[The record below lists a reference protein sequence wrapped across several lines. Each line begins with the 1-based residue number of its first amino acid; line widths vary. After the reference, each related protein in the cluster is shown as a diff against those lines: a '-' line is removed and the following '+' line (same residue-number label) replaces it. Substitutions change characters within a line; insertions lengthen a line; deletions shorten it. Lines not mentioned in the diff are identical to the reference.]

1 MACGGVATKAIRV
14 QDGEERIL
22 YWDVQKI
29 NNDKRKLA
37 LTFVFRP
44 KGLVTC
50 ALWLFT
56 SLVNAQ
62 STAAINDEARY
73 QQALQW
79 MAEGRYTQARE
90 GLLQLLAQQPAH
102 AGAWLDLALLHC
114 LMGQG
119 NEAKVLFAEVSE
131 RFAPPAALR
140 EAIESLSQQ
149 GCGREPAKFSARLR
163 LGLGTDSNVNQGAS
177 NPSFTLGSGAN
188 ATPLMLAAEYTPRAD
203 QFKALVLEGSLPV
216 GTDGVLAYAQAQAR
230 QHNHF
235 PQYDL
240 GAVVLGLENPWQWGP
255 WGWRANV
262 SAALT
267 ALDGALYQRQVQLQ
281 LKALAP
287 SSALL
292 PPPWQLPAGWLL
304 GGSGTW
310 TGASYPT
317 LSGFDSQVWEVRGVL
332 AYESEGRSAQAS
344 AGYALDQG
352 QTQRP
357 GADRSGAVLGL
368 GARLPMGGLVSA
380 ELGVSLQSWRGD
392 QAYSPGLIDDRRQ
405 QTSLQLRAALAVPL
419 AARQALHFELR
430 HVRNNENVS
439 VFTYQ
444 GSQLQL
450 SWVCLLPL

>member
-1 MACGGVATKAIRV
+1 M
-14 QDGEERIL
+14 
-22 YWDVQKI
+22 
-29 NNDKRKLA
+29 
-37 LTFVFRP
+37 TFVFRAQW
-44 KGLVTC
+44 LAAC

-56 SLVNAQ
+56 SLTLAQ
-62 STAAINDEARY
+62 TVGAATNESRY

-79 MAEGRYTQARE
+79 MGEGRYTQARDE
-90 GLLQLLAQQPAH
+90 LLLLLAQQPEH

-114 LMGQG
+114 LMGRG
-119 NEAKVLFAEVSE
+119 NEAKALFAEVSQ
-131 RFAPPAALR
+131 RFSPPEALR

-149 GCGREPAKFSARLR
+149 GCAREPAKFSARLR
-163 LGLGTDSNVNQGAS
+163 LGLGTDNNVNQGAS
-177 NPSFTLGSGAN
+177 NPSFTLGSGAS

-203 QFKALVLEGSLPV
+203 QFKALVLDGSLPV
-216 GTDGVLAYAQAQAR
+216 GTEGALAYAQAQAR

-240 GAVVLGLENPWQWGP
+240 GAVVLGLEQPWQWGP
-255 WGWRANV
+255 WGWRAHV

-292 PPPWQLPAGWLL
+292 PASWQLPAGWLL

-317 LSGFDSQVWEVRGVL
+317 LNGFDSQVWEVRGVL
-332 AYESEGRSAQAS
+332 TYESEGRSAQAS
-344 AGYALDQG
+344 AGYALDQA
-352 QTQRP
+352 QAQRP

-368 GARLPMGGLVSA
+368 GARLPMGGQVSA

-419 AARQALHFELR
+419 AARQALHLELR
-430 HVRNNENVS
+430 HVRNDENVS

-450 SWVCLLPL
+450 SWVYLLPL

>member
-1 MACGGVATKAIRV
+1 
-14 QDGEERIL
+14 
-22 YWDVQKI
+22 
-29 NNDKRKLA
+29 
-37 LTFVFRP
+37 LTFVFRAQ
-44 KGLVTC
+44 GLAAC

-56 SLVNAQ
+56 SLTNAQ
-62 STAAINDEARY
+62 SVGAATDEARY

-79 MAEGRYTQARE
+79 MGEGRYTQARDE
-90 GLLQLLAQQPAH
+90 LLLLLAQQPEH

-114 LMGQG
+114 LMGRG
-119 NEAKVLFAEVSE
+119 NEAKALFAEVSQ
-131 RFAPPAALR
+131 RFSPPEALR

-149 GCGREPAKFSARLR
+149 SCRREPATPSVRLR
-163 LGLGTDSNVNQGAS
+163 LGLGADNNVNQGAS
-177 NPSFTLGSGAN
+177 NSSFTLGNGAS
-188 ATPLMLAAEYTPRAD
+188 AMPLMLAAEYTPRTD
-203 QFKALVLEGSLPV
+203 QFKALVLDGSLPV
-216 GTDGVLAYAQAQAR
+216 GTEGALAYAQAQAR
-230 QHNHF
+230 QHNQF

-240 GAVVLGLENPWQWGP
+240 GAVVLGLEHPWQWGP

-267 ALDGALYQRQVQLQ
+267 ALGGALYQRQVQLQ

-287 SSALL
+287 STALL
-292 PPPWQLPAGWLL
+292 PAPWQLPAGWLL

-317 LSGFDSQVWEVRGVL
+317 LTGFDSQVWEVRGVL

-352 QTQRP
+352 QAQRP
-357 GADRSGAVLGL
+357 GKDRSGAVLGL

-419 AARQALHFELR
+419 AARQALHLELR
-430 HVRNNENVS
+430 HVRNDENVS

>member
-1 MACGGVATKAIRV
+1 M
-14 QDGEERIL
+14 
-22 YWDVQKI
+22 
-29 NNDKRKLA
+29 
-37 LTFVFRP
+37 TFVFRAQW
-44 KGLVTC
+44 LAAC

-56 SLVNAQ
+56 SLTLAQ
-62 STAAINDEARY
+62 SVGAATNESRY

-79 MAEGRYTQARE
+79 MAEGRYTQARDE
-90 GLLQLLAQQPAH
+90 LLLLLAQQPEH

-114 LMGQG
+114 LMGRG
-119 NEAKVLFAEVSE
+119 NEAKALFAEVSQ
-131 RFAPPAALR
+131 RFSPPEALR

-149 GCGREPAKFSARLR
+149 GCAREPAKFSARLR
-163 LGLGTDSNVNQGAS
+163 LGLGTDNNVNQGAS
-177 NPSFTLGSGAN
+177 NPSFTLGSGAS

-203 QFKALVLEGSLPV
+203 QFKALVLDGSLPV
-216 GTDGVLAYAQAQAR
+216 GTEGALAYAQAQAR

-240 GAVVLGLENPWQWGP
+240 GAVVLGLEQPWQWGP
-255 WGWRANV
+255 WGWRAHV

-292 PPPWQLPAGWLL
+292 PASWQLPAGWLL

-317 LSGFDSQVWEVRGVL
+317 LNGFDSQVWEVRGVL
-332 AYESEGRSAQAS
+332 TYESEGRSAQAS
-344 AGYALDQG
+344 AGYALDQA
-352 QTQRP
+352 QAQRP

-368 GARLPMGGLVSA
+368 GARLPMGGQVSA
-380 ELGVSLQSWRGD
+380 ELGVSFQSWRGD

-419 AARQALHFELR
+419 AARQALHLELR
-430 HVRNNENVS
+430 HVRNDENVS

-450 SWVCLLPL
+450 SWVYLLPL

>member
-1 MACGGVATKAIRV
+1 M
-14 QDGEERIL
+14 
-22 YWDVQKI
+22 
-29 NNDKRKLA
+29 
-37 LTFVFRP
+37 TFVFRAQ
-44 KGLVTC
+44 GLAAC

-56 SLVNAQ
+56 SLTHAQ
-62 STAAINDEARY
+62 NLGAATDEARY

-79 MAEGRYTQARE
+79 MGEGRYTQARDE
-90 GLLQLLAQQPAH
+90 LLLLLAQQPEH

-119 NEAKVLFAEVSE
+119 NEAKALFAEVRQ
-131 RFAPPAALR
+131 RFSPPEALR

-149 GCGREPAKFSARLR
+149 GCAREPAKFSARVR
-163 LGLGTDSNVNQGAS
+163 LGLGTDDNVNQGAS
-177 NPSFTLGSGAN
+177 NPSFTLGSGAS
-188 ATPLMLAAEYTPRAD
+188 AMPLMLAAEYTPRAD
-203 QFKALVLEGSLPV
+203 QFKAIVLDGSLPV
-216 GTDGVLAYAQAQAR
+216 GTEGALAYAQAQAR

-240 GAVVLGLENPWQWGP
+240 GAVVLGLEQPWQWGP
-255 WGWRANV
+255 WGWRAHV

-292 PPPWQLPAGWLL
+292 PASWQLPAGWLL

-317 LSGFDSQVWEVRGVL
+317 LNGFDSQVWEVRGML
-332 AYESEGRSAQAS
+332 TYESEGRSAQAS
-344 AGYALDQG
+344 AGYALDQA
-352 QTQRP
+352 QAQRP

-368 GARLPMGGLVSA
+368 GARLPMGGQVSA

-419 AARQALHFELR
+419 AARQALHLELR
-430 HVRNNENVS
+430 HVRNDENVS

-450 SWVCLLPL
+450 SWVYLLPL